1 MKNALI
7 AISVIVLSFSV
18 VKGFGH
24 EGHEHDLPKTV
35 SAPKGGDIRAMY
47 EGFVEVVSKGN
58 DLKIYVYDKDL
69 KPYQTK
75 DLELQAKTILPR
87 VKGAND
93 LNVAAKENFFEG
105 MFDAKGAHRY
115 TLLLSVKRV
124 SDSKPTELRFNV
136 EPRK

>member
-7 AISVIVLSFSV
+7 ALSVVLLSLSV

-24 EGHEHDLPKTV
+24 EGHEHDLPKTL
-35 SAPKGGDIRAMY
+35 SAPRGGDIRALY
-47 EGFVEVVSKGN
+47 EGFVEVVSKGHE
-58 DLKIYVYDKDL
+58 LKIFVYDKDL

-75 DLELQAKTILPR
+75 DIQLQAKTVLPR
-87 VKGAND
+87 VKGANS

-115 TLLLSVKRV
+115 TLLLSIKRI
-124 SDSKPTELRFNV
+124 SDSKPTELRFTV